1 MSKLEKIT
9 FRPEGEEP
17 VEFYVLEQ
25 TRIGGHNYILV
36 TDVEEGDGD
45 ALILKDMS
53 QDGEEESIYDVVS
66 DDEELE
72 AVSGVFADML
82 EDVDLI
88 RSYPMDCSVPCTH
101 TIRSNITIL
110 RSIRSAFML
119 ILGQVIKP

>member
-9 FRPEGEEP
+9 FRPKGEEP

-82 EDVDLI
+82 EDIDLI
-88 RSYPMDCSVPCTH
+88 
-101 TIRSNITIL
+101 
-110 RSIRSAFML
+110 
-119 ILGQVIKP
+119 

>member
-9 FRPEGEEP
+9 FRPEGEET

-25 TRIGGHNYILV
+25 TRIGGHNDILV

-82 EDVDLI
+82 EDIDLI
-88 RSYPMDCSVPCTH
+88 
-101 TIRSNITIL
+101 
-110 RSIRSAFML
+110 
-119 ILGQVIKP
+119 

>member
-9 FRPEGEEP
+9 FRPEGEEA

-25 TRIGGHNYILV
+25 TRIGGYNYILV

-82 EDVDLI
+82 EDIDLI
-88 RSYPMDCSVPCTH
+88 
-101 TIRSNITIL
+101 
-110 RSIRSAFML
+110 
-119 ILGQVIKP
+119 

>member
-1 MSKLEKIT
+1 MEKIIFT
-9 FRPEGEEP
+9 LEDGEK

-82 EDVDLI
+82 EDIDLI
-88 RSYPMDCSVPCTH
+88 
-101 TIRSNITIL
+101 
-110 RSIRSAFML
+110 
-119 ILGQVIKP
+119 

>member
-9 FRPEGEEP
+9 FRPEGEEA

-25 TRIGGHNYILV
+25 TRIGGYNYILV

-82 EDVDLI
+82 EDIDLT
-88 RSYPMDCSVPCTH
+88 V
-101 TIRSNITIL
+101 
-110 RSIRSAFML
+110 
-119 ILGQVIKP
+119 

>member
-25 TRIGGHNYILV
+25 TRIGGQNYILV
-36 TDVEEGDGD
+36 TAVEEGDGD

-82 EDVDLI
+82 EDIDLI
-88 RSYPMDCSVPCTH
+88 
-101 TIRSNITIL
+101 
-110 RSIRSAFML
+110 
-119 ILGQVIKP
+119 

>member
-9 FRPEGEEP
+9 FRPEGEET

-72 AVSGVFADML
+72 AGSGVFADML

-88 RSYPMDCSVPCTH
+88 
-101 TIRSNITIL
+101 
-110 RSIRSAFML
+110 
-119 ILGQVIKP
+119 